1 MESIEFSVEIEAAP
15 ERVLREFWEL
25 ADWPSVAPH
34 VEAIEMHYEDGS
46 VQVLT
51 MRVATGQRRDSF
63 KSVRIRQAE
72 AIFFFQPH
80 PPPALRR
87 HYGWW
92 RLSAVGGAA
101 TRVTSEHWIEIDP
114 EPAARFLEGVGKPA
128 AELESVETALRGIL
142 HHNSL
147 QTMLALKAR
156 LEADNGGSHESFQA
170 ASHEA

>member
-1 MESIEFSVEIEAAP
+1 MESIEFSIEIGAP
-15 ERVLREFWEL
+15 LARVLREFWEL

-34 VEAIEMHYEDGS
+34 VKAIDMHYEDAA

-51 MRVATGQRRDSF
+51 MHVATGQRQDSF
-63 KSVRIRQAE
+63 KSVRIRQPE
-72 AIFFFQPH
+72 AIFFFQPQ

-92 RLSAVGGAA
+92 RLSAAGGAA

-114 EPAARFLEGVGKPA
+114 EPAARFLAAVGAHTAGEPVA
-128 AELESVETALRGIL
+128 AALRGIL

-156 LEADNGGSHESFQA
+156 LEADNGGSHELFQA
-170 ASHEA
+170 ASLQA